1 MSPCHPSSQSSENH
15 MKEEA
20 EGVEETEGMEDSRE
34 TRSSKTAEQSS
45 CELAEGE
52 VASIGSPG
60 SAPRPLHMYLSFQF
74 GTFIGLLN
82 V

>member
-1 MSPCHPSSQSSENH
+1 MSPSNPSPQSSGNH

-45 CELAEGE
+45 CEL
-52 VASIGSPG
+52 
-60 SAPRPLHMYLSFQF
+60 RD
-74 GTFIGLLN
+74 
-82 V
+82 